1 MANEHWYVLKV
12 RSGFASIV
20 AKKLRR
26 LNLEI
31 VVSRSKSI
39 DTRKSHMRNR
49 SPSNHVYC
57 RFALENRLTVTSVP
71 GVIEI
76 LGAPEPTVFRRR
88 MGSLRFRPTAAVAR
102 DGATATAKTSTTS
115 ARTARAAK

>member
-26 LNLEI
+26 LNLET
-31 VVSRSKSI
+31 VVPRSKSI
-39 DTRKSHMRNR
+39 DTHKSRMRRR
-49 SPSNHVYC
+49 SSSNYVYC

-76 LGAPEPTVFRRR
+76 LGAPEPTPYKVIPRRW
-88 MGSLRFRPTAAVAR
+88 
-102 DGATATAKTSTTS
+102 
-115 ARTARAAK
+115 